1 MRHLRG
7 SHKSEETTILNAD
20 IFKTLQLSLRDL
32 CWPFMATLKPQSTGP
47 LYSNVVVGTMTVD
60 GWAATFGTARRGL
73 DGLRSRPIPSSLYQ
87 M

>member
-32 CWPFMATLKPQSTGP
+32 C
-47 LYSNVVVGTMTVD
+47 
-60 GWAATFGTARRGL
+60 
-73 DGLRSRPIPSSLYQ
+73 
-87 M
+87 